1 MNQEEYLAN
10 RVDDQITWY
19 DNKSQKAQRNYKRLK
34 IMEMVCSA
42 SIPILVAFWNS
53 LTFIPPIVALLGA
66 IVTVLAG
73 IHGLYNF
80 HENWIEYRSTAEILK
95 HEKFMYLTQS
105 GIYKENENA
114 FNQFV
119 ERVESIISHENTN
132 WAQLNVSEA
141 AKSCSA

>member
-1 MNQEEYLAN
+1 MNQEEYIAN
-10 RVDDQITWY
+10 RVDDQIYWY
-19 DNKSQKAQRNYKRLK
+19 DGKSQKAQKNYKRLK
-34 IMEMVCSA
+34 IAEMVCSA
-42 SIPILVAFWNS
+42 SIPILVTFWNS
-53 LTFIPPIVALLGA
+53 LAYIPPVVAILGA
-66 IVTVLAG
+66 VVTVLTG

-80 HENWIEYRSTAEILK
+80 HENWIEYRSTAETLK

-119 ERVESIISHENTN
+119 ERVESIISRENIN

-141 AKSCSA
+141 TKSCSK

>member
-10 RVDDQITWY
+10 RVDDQIYWY
-19 DNKSQKAQRNYKRLK
+19 DGKSQKAQKNYKRLK
-34 IMEMVCSA
+34 IAEMVCSA

-53 LTFIPPIVALLGA
+53 LTYIPPIVALLGA
-66 IVTVLAG
+66 VVTVIAG

-80 HENWIEYRSTAEILK
+80 HENWIEYRSTAETLK

-105 GIYKENENA
+105 GIYKDNENA
-114 FNQFV
+114 FYQFV

-132 WAQLNVSEA
+132 WAQLNVPEA
-141 AKSCSA
+141 TKSCST